1 MHDIGTDDRKDRG
14 STMTRVNNLLKRAG
28 LAATALV
35 VAALLAFGLF
45 GCGGQQVEEQSDT
58 DMAVES
64 DALDTS
70 PFWVLL
76 VGNDTRTGTVE
87 ITKAQ
92 YADGNARSDVMMLAR
107 IAPEEHAIT
116 LISIPRDTAATV
128 DGVTQKINAAYQSG
142 GIEAAVDQ
150 VEQLTG
156 VSIAHWLDID
166 FVQFEA
172 FIDALGGVSVNVPAT
187 LSLQDIVGGE
197 DITLQPGEQTLDG
210 AQALVLSRSRKT
222 YAGYQD
228 ACRQIQNRAIVAA
241 GIQQVASNPEGVDA
255 AVQALLANVDTD
267 WDAENLTRYVEEFA
281 NHADELTIYSAT
293 GPYDGGIDAA
303 SGLWLTTRDEATWA
317 KVIEVADAGEDPSG
331 VVPVPAVQLV

>member
-1 MHDIGTDDRKDRG
+1 
-14 STMTRVNNLLKRAG
+14 MTKVSNLLKRTG
-28 LAATALV
+28 MTAV
-35 VAALLAFGLF
+35 AFAVAALLAFGLF
-45 GCGGQQVEEQSDT
+45 GCGSQEAVEEKPDT

-64 DALDTS
+64 DALS
-70 PFWVLL
+70 MEPFWVLL

-92 YADGNARSDVMMLAR
+92 YADGNARSDVMMLVR
-107 IAPEEHAIT
+107 VAPADHAIT
-116 LISIPRDTAATV
+116 LVTIPRDTAATV
-128 DGVTQKINAAYQSG
+128 DGTTQKINTAYQSG

-156 VSIAHWLDID
+156 VSVAHWLDID

-172 FIDALGGVSVNVPAT
+172 FINALGGVSVNVPAT
-187 LSLQDIVGGE
+187 LNLQDIVGGE
-197 DITLQPGEQTLDG
+197 DITLQPGTQTLDG

-222 YAGYQD
+222 YAGFQD

-241 GIQQVASNPEGVDA
+241 GIQQVAADPEGVDA

-267 WDAENLTRYVEEFA
+267 WDAENLTKYVQEFA

-303 SGLWLTTRDEATWA
+303 SGLWLTIRDEATWA

-331 VVPVPAVQLV
+331 IVPVPVVQLV

>member
-1 MHDIGTDDRKDRG
+1 
-14 STMTRVNNLLKRAG
+14 MTKVSNLFKRTG
-28 LAATALV
+28 MAAVAFA

-45 GCGGQQVEEQSDT
+45 GCGSQEAVEEKPDT
-58 DMAVES
+58 DMAAES
-64 DALDTS
+64 DTLS
-70 PFWVLL
+70 MEPFWVLL

-92 YADGNARSDVMMLAR
+92 YADGNARSDVMMLVR
-107 IAPEEHAIT
+107 VAPADHTIT
-116 LISIPRDTAATV
+116 LVTIPRDTAATV
-128 DGVTQKINAAYQSG
+128 DGTTQKINAAYQSG

-156 VSIAHWLDID
+156 VSVAHWLDID
-166 FVQFEA
+166 FAQFEA
-172 FIDALGGVSVNVPAT
+172 FINALGGVSVNVPAT

-197 DITLQPGEQTLDG
+197 DITLQPGAQTLDG
-210 AQALVLSRSRKT
+210 AQALVLARSRKS
-222 YAGYQD
+222 YAGFQD

-241 GIQQVASNPEGVDA
+241 GIQQVAADPEGVDA

-267 WDAENLTRYVEEFA
+267 WDAENLTKYVQEFA

-303 SGLWLTTRDEATWA
+303 SGLWLTIRDEATWA

-331 VVPVPAVQLV
+331 IVPAPTVQLA

>member
-1 MHDIGTDDRKDRG
+1 
-14 STMTRVNNLLKRAG
+14 MTKVSNLLKRTGMAV
-28 LAATALV
+28 TAFA

-45 GCGGQQVEEQSDT
+45 GCGSQEAVEEKPDT

-64 DALDTS
+64 DALS
-70 PFWVLL
+70 MEPFWVLL

-92 YADGNARSDVMMLAR
+92 YADGNARSDVMMLVR
-107 IAPEEHAIT
+107 IAPADHTIT
-116 LISIPRDTAATV
+116 LVTIPRDTAATV
-128 DGVTQKINAAYQSG
+128 DGTTQKINAAYQSG

-156 VSIAHWLDID
+156 VSVAHWLDID
-166 FVQFEA
+166 FVQFET
-172 FIDALGGVSVNVPAT
+172 FINALGGVSVNVPAT

-197 DITLQPGEQTLDG
+197 DITLQPGTQTLDG
-210 AQALVLSRSRKT
+210 AQALVLARSRKT
-222 YAGYQD
+222 YAGFQD

-241 GIQQVASNPEGVDA
+241 GIQQVAANPEGVDA

-267 WDAENLTRYVEEFA
+267 WDAENLTKYVQEFA

-303 SGLWLTTRDEATWA
+303 SGLWLTIRDEATWA

-331 VVPVPAVQLV
+331 IVPAPAVQLA

>member
-1 MHDIGTDDRKDRG
+1 
-14 STMTRVNNLLKRAG
+14 MTKVSNLLKRTG
-28 LAATALV
+28 MTAV
-35 VAALLAFGLF
+35 AFAVAALLAFGLF
-45 GCGGQQVEEQSDT
+45 GCGSQEAVEEKPDT

-64 DALDTS
+64 DALS
-70 PFWVLL
+70 MEPFWVLL

-92 YADGNARSDVMMLAR
+92 YADGNARSDVMMLVR
-107 IAPEEHAIT
+107 VAPADHAIT
-116 LISIPRDTAATV
+116 LVTIPRDTAATV
-128 DGVTQKINAAYQSG
+128 DGTTQKINTAYQSG

-156 VSIAHWLDID
+156 VSVAHWLDID

-172 FIDALGGVSVNVPAT
+172 FINALGGVSVNVPAT
-187 LSLQDIVGGE
+187 LNLQDIVGGE
-197 DITLQPGEQTLDG
+197 DITLQPGTQTLDG

-222 YAGYQD
+222 YAGFQD

-241 GIQQVASNPEGVDA
+241 GIQQVAADPEGVDA
-255 AVQALLANVDTD
+255 AAQALLANVDTD
-267 WDAENLTRYVEEFA
+267 WDAENLTKYVQEFA

-303 SGLWLTTRDEATWA
+303 SGLWLTIRDEATWA

-331 VVPVPAVQLV
+331 IVPVPVVQLV